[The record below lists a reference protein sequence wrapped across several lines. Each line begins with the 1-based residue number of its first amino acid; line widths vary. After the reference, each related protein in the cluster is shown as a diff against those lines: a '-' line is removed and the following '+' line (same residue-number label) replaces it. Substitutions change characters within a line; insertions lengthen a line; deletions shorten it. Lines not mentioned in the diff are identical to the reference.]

1 MKRVRP
7 CDSARKSLPNLLG
20 STRHPPLG
28 GTSRTLVPAAWAVLA
43 ATAAAVVLGAAPAKV
58 QKAAQ
63 TSPPAAEASG
73 NASKGRQLYKKDGCY
88 ECHGLE
94 GQGSQSTGPR
104 LGPDPIP
111 LEAFIM
117 YIREPAGAMPVY
129 TAKVVSD
136 QELTDIYAF
145 LKSLPE
151 PAAKNAPPG
160 NRK

>member
-1 MKRVRP
+1 MKSLRAG
-7 CDSARKSLPNLLG
+7 DSTEKSLPNRWE
-20 STRHPPLG
+20 STRHLPLRG
-28 GTSRTLVPAAWAVLA
+28 MTRTLVTAASAMLA

-58 QKAAQ
+58 QKSAQ
-63 TSPPAAEASG
+63 TSPPAAESSG

-111 LEAFIM
+111 LEAFIT
-117 YIREPAGAMPVY
+117 YIRQPAGAMPVY

-145 LKSLPE
+145 LKSLP
-151 PAAKNAPPG
+151 PP
-160 NRK
+160 KK